1 MLSDVLRTRLDRQLF
16 AAVVTLSVITLGTGA
31 LAVAQQDA
39 RSGDGPVAPVGI
51 AVVDAVEQAPAVR

>member
-39 RSGDGPVAPVGI
+39 RSDDRPGGPGAI
-51 AVVDAVEQAPAVR
+51 TVVDAVEQAPAIR